1 MTAEILLVL
10 TIAIPL
16 AGAGLIPAFHD
27 RPNLREAVSLV
38 IAGLLFGVNVAL
50 IPEVT
55 SGGRPVI
62 EVLPF
67 LPGASLKLAAEP
79 LSLLFGL
86 IASGL
91 WIVTTIYSIG
101 YMRAHGEE
109 NQTRFYAFFAL
120 ALAAA
125 MAVAYAGN
133 LMTLFVAYE
142 ALSLSTYPLVTHAG
156 TEEARR
162 GGRTYIGIL
171 ISTSIGFFLLA
182 ILCTWS
188 VAGTL
193 DFVPGGILDGKAGT
207 LTLLGLLALY
217 VFGIAKAGVMP
228 FHRWLPAAMVAPTP
242 VSALLHAV
250 AVVKA
255 GVFAILKISVYV
267 FGIDLLADMG
277 TSQVFM
283 YVAAATILLASLVAI
298 RADNLKRRLAYSTVS
313 QLSYIVLGAMLA
325 NSMGVIGGGLH
336 IATHAAG
343 KITLFFCAGAIMVAA
358 HKTKVSELSGL
369 GRKMPFTFAFFFIGA
384 LSIIGLPP
392 TGGMW
397 SKWYL
402 ALATLEAGNY
412 VLLGVLLLS
421 SLLAVGYLMPVV
433 VRGFFGAKP
442 SEGHGGAGAEI
453 AEGAVPKR
461 ATVIEEAPLPMLIAM
476 AITAVLSIV
485 LFFAPGPVIAL
496 IASLFPEWS
505 L

>member
-1 MTAEILLVL
+1 M
-10 TIAIPL
+10 
-16 AGAGLIPAFHD
+16 
-27 RPNLREAVSLV
+27 
-38 IAGLLFGVNVAL
+38 
-50 IPEVT
+50 
-55 SGGRPVI
+55 
-62 EVLPF
+62 
-67 LPGASLKLAAEP
+67 
-79 LSLLFGL
+79 
-86 IASGL
+86 
-91 WIVTTIYSIG
+91 
-101 YMRAHGEE
+101 HG
-109 NQTRFYAFFAL
+109 
-120 ALAAA
+120 
-125 MAVAYAGN
+125 
-133 LMTLFVAYE
+133 
-142 ALSLSTYPLVTHAG
+142 
-156 TEEARR
+156 
-162 GGRTYIGIL
+162 
-171 ISTSIGFFLLA
+171 
-182 ILCTWS
+182 
-188 VAGTL
+188 
-193 DFVPGGILDGKAGT
+193 
-207 LTLLGLLALY
+207 
-217 VFGIAKAGVMP
+217 
-228 FHRWLPAAMVAPTP
+228 
-242 VSALLHAV
+242 
-250 AVVKA
+250 
-255 GVFAILKISVYV
+255 
-267 FGIDLLADMG
+267 
-277 TSQVFM
+277 
-283 YVAAATILLASLVAI
+283 
-298 RADNLKRRLAYSTVS
+298 
-313 QLSYIVLGAMLA
+313 IVLGAMLA